1 MALSR
6 EKDGGPTRVLLVED
20 DQDQAALVRYLL
32 ESALGPKLEFVH
44 LDRISEAR
52 EELVQHAVTCVL
64 LDLSLPD
71 SRGLNGLV
79 QLRAV
84 APDVPMVVLSARTE
98 ELLAVRAV
106 EEGAQD
112 YLVKGKVDA
121 ELLGRAIRYAI
132 ARKRTEVQSRL
143 EAMHDPMTGLPNRV
157 LLRDRLGQVLA
168 RSRRQFSPFALLFL
182 DLNGFKQIND
192 RHGHAVGDEVLAQV
206 ASRIREVVREMDTPA
221 RYGGDEF
228 LVLCEQ
234 IRSEEEAIEIAERIA
249 AKIGEPLS
257 IDGNDLTVGV
267 SIGIAIVP
275 PSAKTDADALIRE
288 ADLAMYGAK
297 NAGLLFASKSVG

>member
-1 MALSR
+1 
-6 EKDGGPTRVLLVED
+6 V
-20 DQDQAALVRYLL
+20 
-32 ESALGPKLEFVH
+32 
-44 LDRISEAR
+44 DRISQAR
-52 EELVQHAVTCVL
+52 EEIAQHTVTCVL
-64 LDLSLPD
+64 LDLSLSD

-79 QLRAV
+79 QLRAI
-84 APDVPMVVLSARTE
+84 APDVPIVVLSARTE

-106 EEGAQD
+106 EEGPQD
-112 YLVKGKVDA
+112 YLVKGRVDA
-121 ELLGRAIRYAI
+121 EHLGRAIRYAV

-143 EAMHDPMTGLPNRV
+143 EAMHDPMTGLPNRT
-157 LLRDRLGQVLA
+157 LLHDRLGQVLA

-192 RHGHAVGDEVLAQV
+192 IHGHAVGDQVLAEV
-206 ASRIREVVREMDTPA
+206 ASRIREVTREMDTPA

-234 IRSEEEAIEIAERIA
+234 VGSEERATEIAERLA
-249 AKIGEPLS
+249 ANIGEPLS
-257 IDGNDLTVGV
+257 IDGKELSVGV

-275 PSAKTDADALIRE
+275 PNAQTDADALIRE

-297 NAGLLFASKSVG
+297 NAGVVFVSKSVG